1 MIPTQNTWGTEA
13 LSWYSCWYSV
23 TEAAMYFVLSWV
35 GSRVGALISAQYP
48 GLCCDKVPCHRRHP
62 AICPDHLLISD
73 RASAANTLIVTARP
87 ARTLVMR
94 MMSGSIVH
102 WCFKKFHP
110 KIPNHGEGPSR
121 GLLCDY
127 EPSDAIRM
135 QLFGALCPPRL
146 SPRLSIRMTRTHIPR
161 LVSLPCRC
169 TTLLPGTL
177 SKMSINKM
185 TFNRKVKIGSLLTA
199 WHRYLVIDLYITIP
213 NLREAE
219 REPST
224 HSAVYR
230 PEKLLPI
237 WEDKEGSGLG
247 LPTNDCYGRSFDSIK
262 HYKLTATQQQTFSQK
277 WAAAFGRAAD
287 FLIQCW
293 IYVFLFSGRG
303 RNNVRIT
310 HQWSSARPPLGGELG
325 D

>member
-48 GLCCDKVPCHRRHP
+48 GLCCDKVRCHRRHP

-73 RASAANTLIVTARP
+73 RASISNTVIATARP
-87 ARTLVMR
+87 ARSTD
-94 MMSGSIVH
+94 
-102 WCFKKFHP
+102 
-110 KIPNHGEGPSR
+110 SR
-121 GLLCDY
+121 Y
-127 EPSDAIRM
+127 EDDEW
-135 QLFGALCPPRL
+135 LYCPPRL

-293 IYVFLFSGRG
+293 IYVFLFSGRE

-310 HQWSSARPPLGGELG
+310 HQWSSSQATTWWGTGRLIMSQESLLPTLSKYCFCF
-325 D
+325 

>member
-1 MIPTQNTWGTEA
+1 
-13 LSWYSCWYSV
+13 
-23 TEAAMYFVLSWV
+23 
-35 GSRVGALISAQYP
+35 
-48 GLCCDKVPCHRRHP
+48 
-62 AICPDHLLISD
+62 
-73 RASAANTLIVTARP
+73 
-87 ARTLVMR
+87 
-94 MMSGSIVH
+94 
-102 WCFKKFHP
+102 
-110 KIPNHGEGPSR
+110 
-121 GLLCDY
+121 
-127 EPSDAIRM
+127 
-135 QLFGALCPPRL
+135 
-146 SPRLSIRMTRTHIPR
+146 
-161 LVSLPCRC
+161 
-169 TTLLPGTL
+169 
-177 SKMSINKM
+177 M

-277 WAAAFGRAAD
+277 WAAAFGRAARTSLSNVGFMFSC
-287 FLIQCW
+287 FLAE
-293 IYVFLFSGRG
+293 RE
-303 RNNVRIT
+303 IT
-310 HQWSSARPPLGGELG
+310 FASRTSEAAARPPLGGELG